1 MVMEFFFFVVNKHF
15 PDPNTCYCILS
26 VKDIQKNQ
34 AHSPWA
40 LNAIF
45 SYASNIN
52 YLTSNNI
59 KISWCLCK
67 VKKRRLSDTK
77 CFITVCNLVRM
88 TDLFNV

>member
-1 MVMEFFFFVVNKHF
+1 MFYYHNIYLFFKLLLDNYIYIYIYVIFDGDGIFFFVVNKRF

-59 KISWCLCK
+59 KIS
-67 VKKRRLSDTK
+67 
-77 CFITVCNLVRM
+77 
-88 TDLFNV
+88 